1 MNANILVVDDH
12 EIIREGVR
20 TLLKK
25 WRPEWQICGEAADGP
40 AAIQAVS
47 QLRPDAVVLDITMPS
62 MSGIEAARQIVH
74 LELGTRVLIFTM
86 HESDRLVSEV
96 RQAGAHGYVL
106 KSQAGR
112 DLVAAIDTLLSGG
125 TFFGPAS
132 APPKTQPAK
141 GNTGSAPMFRV
152 RRAFGAI

>member
-25 WRPEWQICGEAADGP
+25 WRPEWQICGEAVDGP
-40 AAIQAVS
+40 AAVHAVA
-47 QLRPDAVVLDITMPS
+47 QMHPDLVVLDITMPN
-62 MSGIEAARQIVH
+62 MSGIEAARQIVR
-74 LELGTRVLIFTM
+74 LGLGTRVLMFTM

-96 RQAGAHGYVL
+96 RQAGAQGYVL

-132 APPKTQPAK
+132 PPPKTQDPTA
-141 GNTGSAPMFRV
+141 MLRLRRV
-152 RRAFGAI
+152 FDVI